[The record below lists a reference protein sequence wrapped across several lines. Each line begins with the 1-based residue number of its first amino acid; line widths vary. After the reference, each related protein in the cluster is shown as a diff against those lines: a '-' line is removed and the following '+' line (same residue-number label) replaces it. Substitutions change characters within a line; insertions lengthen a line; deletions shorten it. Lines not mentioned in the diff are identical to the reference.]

1 MPDNMKTNGMQ
12 TKQKIMI
19 AVIVVILLIVL
30 WQLKGLFSSD
40 STQIQPVPQPS
51 ATAKAGVAANGN
63 MPANKP
69 AASSLPPGGLKE
81 APLPSRDAT
90 MSEGEKRLLALQ
102 MQTEAKYIAAMNE
115 LQLLRV
121 QSEIAKNSKDIAQN
135 RLDAVTAQKQTLQL
149 LSAPQATAATYA
161 QGLSGNSTAAAS
173 PAGAPAQPAAPIA
186 AAPARVDYVVV
197 SVSQLQ
203 GKWTAV
209 LGYQGQLYSVVVG
222 DVLTADGSKVIGID
236 RYGVT
241 LNQNGNKQHVSL
253 VSLI

>member
-1 MPDNMKTNGMQ
+1 MAENMNKEGMQ

-19 AVIVVILLIVL
+19 GIIVVVFLIIA
-30 WQLKGLFSSD
+30 WQLKGMFFSNPQ
-40 STQIQPVPQPS
+40 TIVPAPQQTGNVNS
-51 ATAKAGVAANGN
+51 AAGFAPKTVAAT
-63 MPANKP
+63 
-69 AASSLPPGGLKE
+69 PPGSIKE
-81 APLPSRDAT
+81 GQLPQRDAAMT
-90 MSEGEKRLLALQ
+90 EGEKRLLALQ

-149 LSAPQATAATYA
+149 LSAPQATVATYA
-161 QGLSGNSTAAAS
+161 QGLS
-173 PAGAPAQPAAPIA
+173 AGATPQAPSNAPPAEVATPHVQ
-186 AAPARVDYVVV
+186 YVVV

-203 GKWTAV
+203 HRWSAV
-209 LGYQGQLYSVVVG
+209 LGYQGQLYNVVVG
-222 DVLTADGSKVIGID
+222 DVLSADGSKVIAID

-241 LNQNGNKQHVSL
+241 LDHNGTKQRVSL